1 MLYPGMRTFSG
12 HNGRVFV
19 ASASDIAGVTFP
31 PVLLPP
37 PAERASAFHL
47 SIRHSCQIPVYRR
60 QAGGR
65 RGRMRWRHPRQS
77 RQQSI
82 KEGGRGSADALGP
95 SPTHWPFGSHRRTGE
110 WVSNRPTSRRPK
122 SILGF
127 CPAEFICLG
136 HLTLSDFPLSP
147 SLPPTPSCLP
157 QSSPVVRRPS
167 GVPGRR
173 APSRRNIKSVSERRY
188 LSSRNYRGIYGPV
201 SFVNCT
207 RWAGS
212 RRSLAA
218 PKRSSFFFL
227 GRVGDIYLIK
237 RR

>member
-1 MLYPGMRTFSG
+1 MGIKST
-12 HNGRVFV
+12 
-19 ASASDIAGVTFP
+19 D
-31 PVLLPP
+31 
-37 PAERASAFHL
+37 ER
-47 SIRHSCQIPVYRR
+47 
-60 QAGGR
+60 
-65 RGRMRWRHPRQS
+65 
-77 RQQSI
+77 
-82 KEGGRGSADALGP
+82 
-95 SPTHWPFGSHRRTGE
+95 RRTDG
-110 WVSNRPTSRRPK
+110 RRPK

-173 APSRRNIKSVSERRY
+173 APSRRNIKSISERRY

-212 RRSLAA
+212 RHRLAA

-237 RR
+237 RRWRRRSRSESRPLFRRPARGPKNSFRVPPSPSRQRSLALSKKRSPRLCSARRR

>member
-1 MLYPGMRTFSG
+1 
-12 HNGRVFV
+12 
-19 ASASDIAGVTFP
+19 
-31 PVLLPP
+31 
-37 PAERASAFHL
+37 
-47 SIRHSCQIPVYRR
+47 
-60 QAGGR
+60 
-65 RGRMRWRHPRQS
+65 MRWRHPRQS
-77 RQQSI
+77 TQQSI
-82 KEGGRGSADALGP
+82 KEGGTEGGRSGRSRCPHLLIAPSAATGGRVGIKSTDE
-95 SPTHWPFGSHRRTGE
+95 RRRRDG
-110 WVSNRPTSRRPK
+110 RRPK

-218 PKRSSFFFL
+218 PKRSRFL
-227 GRVGDIYLIK
+227 PATGRRYLSH
-237 RR
+237 